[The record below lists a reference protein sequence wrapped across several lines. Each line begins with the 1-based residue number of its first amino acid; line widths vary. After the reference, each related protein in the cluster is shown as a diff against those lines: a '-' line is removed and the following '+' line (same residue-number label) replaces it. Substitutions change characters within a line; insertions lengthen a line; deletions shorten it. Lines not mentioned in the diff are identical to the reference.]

1 MPERPIR
8 SVVLALAACVA
19 CAAAQ
24 PQRQTAV
31 RDRTPAPE
39 RVVVLPELTGSVTLN
54 AGVTLQGSVSFDL
67 SRSSVGYQ
75 LDGTPRGADQP
86 RWAPARPTPMGADP
100 VVIDGTAVVRTYA
113 GGLGSDGAPIVVCF
127 DVNRGDLLIHR
138 GPSDVLAYWS
148 SDPNQTYR
156 KPLRA
161 GDRPADLLLGQPGAM
176 PDHAFSPAGAVV
188 WDGFIGIACAV
199 RERTATPDGEQ
210 WLATRTALVW
220 TTDTLLASDPSP
232 WRVAGISRP
241 SAPLAE
247 KTLLQHWSVSLF
259 PADASRAVVFLADY
273 RAPATAKDGGS
284 LDAYTVLR
292 TGTTISSVTGVNLIE
307 SSLAGQHCH
316 VGGMTV
322 APDGRT
328 DVYASFGDTMRANR
342 LIRRSLA
349 PGAPWTTTQ
358 PDPLSG
364 INGQFALAQASPGW
378 QPAETVWGGQLPTPA
393 HANQLISMVP
403 ADTALSAILCGGDEN
418 GASILRLTPD
428 GMTGGVRFDTV
439 YQPQVTSNPEDGV
452 LVFGLQALHPGGP
465 YLAVQTGPGWSAD
478 REMHGRILY
487 SPDGDGWAHLP
498 WTGISEQCPAVF
510 EGPNAAVSGS
520 IIPGFFKRL
529 GLNPDAPI
537 QTPLALSSPRATNK
551 LIAGDQILPAAPPP
565 GATIQRINATDLAAL
580 GIPPPPSHLSQ
591 TFRLSF
597 GTGSASLGRWRPTGA
612 GTPFAG
618 IPSSGGLSIRAWARA
633 IGPDRGGP
641 ANTTTIALSPVAING
656 SNTVVGARNTGMVK
670 LDPGAWVPIT
680 IWLDARLN
688 GNAFYTANP
697 GPHRIELDLSTMTT
711 DGVANPGDLL
721 LCFES
726 IALGAPSLG
735 GAGAAPGAETDELA
749 AVGFPPADEW
759 TVYFEA
765 FVPEHLWDARTGS
778 IGSAARPKATIARIA
793 GQSNATL
800 VQIDPALGT
809 VSLTDASGSAL
820 GPFRTIYPVRNSP
833 FRVAV
838 TSGPFGTRLRYSMA
852 GMDAE
857 EVLLPRKTSADR
869 IVFGEGAIDLSR
881 VLVFPERMTRAK
893 LDLLFE
899 SPPDTAA
906 RAASDLNADGRTDPT
921 DLHAFLAAFAARS
934 PAADFNADTRTD
946 WWDVQA
952 YLTAYQADSR

>member
-1 MPERPIR
+1 MPKRPICAA
-8 SVVLALAACVA
+8 VLALAACVA
-19 CAAAQ
+19 CAVAQ

-31 RDRTPAPE
+31 RDRSPAPE
-39 RVVVLPELTGSVTLN
+39 RVLTLPDLTGSVDFN
-54 AGVTLQGSVSFDL
+54 AGITVQGGVSFDL
-67 SRSSVGYQ
+67 SRPAVGYQ
-75 LDGTPRGADQP
+75 LDGTPRAADQP
-86 RWAPARPTPMGADP
+86 RWAPTRPTPMGTDP
-100 VVIDGTAVVRTYA
+100 VVIDESAAVRTYA

-138 GPSDVLAYWS
+138 GPSDVVAYWS
-148 SDPNQTYR
+148 SASNQTYR
-156 KPLRA
+156 KRLRA
-161 GDRPADLLLGQPGAM
+161 GDRPSDLLLGQPDEL

-210 WLATRTALVW
+210 WFATRTALVW
-220 TTDTLLASDPSP
+220 TTDTLLASDPNP
-232 WRVAGISRP
+232 WRVAGVSRP
-241 SAPLAE
+241 SAPLPE

-259 PADASRAVVFLADY
+259 PIDTDRAVVFLADY

-284 LDAYTVLR
+284 LDAYIILR
-292 TGTTISSVTGVNLIE
+292 TGTTIASVTGVNLIE
-307 SSLAGQHCH
+307 SALAGQHCH

-322 APDGRT
+322 APNGRT

-342 LIRRSLA
+342 LVRRSLT
-349 PGAPWTTTQ
+349 PGAAWTTPL

-364 INGQFALAQASPGW
+364 INGQFALAQLSPAW

-403 ADTALSAILCGGDEN
+403 ADPALSAILCGGDEN

-428 GMTGGVRFDTV
+428 DTTGGVRFDTV

-465 YLAVQTGPGWSAD
+465 YLAVQSGPGWGVE

-487 SPDGDGWAHLP
+487 STDGHAWGHLP

-510 EGPNAAVSGS
+510 EGPDAAVSGS

-529 GLNPDAPI
+529 GLNPDPPTR
-537 QTPLALSSPRATNK
+537 TPLALSSPRATNK
-551 LIAGDQILPAAPPP
+551 LIADDQILPSAPPP
-565 GATIQRINATDLAAL
+565 GVTIQRINTTNLAAL
-580 GIPPPPSHLSQ
+580 GIHPPPSHLSQ
-591 TFRLSF
+591 TFRISF
-597 GTGSASLGRWRPTGA
+597 GTGSVSLGRWRPTGT

-633 IGPDRGGP
+633 IGPDHGGP
-641 ANTTTIALSPVAING
+641 ANTTTISLSPVAINA
-656 SNTVVGARNTGMVK
+656 SNAVVGARSGGMTK

-688 GNAFYTANP
+688 GNAFYTTNP
-697 GPHRIELDLSTMTT
+697 GPHRIDLDLATMTT

-726 IALGAPSLG
+726 IALGAPNLG
-735 GAGAAPGAETDELA
+735 GSGAAPETEADELA
-749 AVGFPPADEW
+749 TIGFQHTDEW

-793 GQSNATL
+793 GPSNSTL
-800 VQIDPALGT
+800 VQIETALGT
-809 VSLTDASGSAL
+809 MSLADASGSAL
-820 GPFRTIYPVRNSP
+820 GPFRTIFPVRNSP

-857 EVLLPRKTSADR
+857 EVLLPRKTPADR

-881 VLVFPERMTRAK
+881 VLVFRERMTRAQ

-899 SPPDTAA
+899 SPPATPA
-906 RAASDLNADGRTDPT
+906 RAVTDLNADGRTDAI
-921 DLHAFLAAFAARS
+921 DLQTFLAAFAARS
-934 PAADFNADTRTD
+934 QNADFNADTRTD
-946 WWDVQA
+946 WWDIQA
-952 YLTAYQADSR
+952 YLAAFCTNFR